1 MLLKLLLNIKKIVNQ
16 LKVLHKKDL
25 RLQRRTKKKDK
36 KNLEVIKVL
45 IRMRE
50 NPMPLDQRLQALK
63 EPQKLAQLHLN
74 QFTMS
79 KVMMMING
87 PR

>member
-74 QFTMS
+74 QFIMS